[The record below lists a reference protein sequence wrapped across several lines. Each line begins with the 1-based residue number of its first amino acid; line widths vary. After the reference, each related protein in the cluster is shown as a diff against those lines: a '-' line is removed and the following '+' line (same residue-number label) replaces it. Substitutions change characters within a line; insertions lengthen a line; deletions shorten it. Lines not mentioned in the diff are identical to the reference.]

1 MTLTNQDAAASDA
14 NRPHTAGS
22 HVTGTHIT
30 GSGHNGRSDVADL
43 ERRIEK
49 LTKINNALMQRVER
63 SMDQQA
69 NAFSL
74 FQTAIGLENQIRAR
88 TDELKSA
95 LLKLERAN
103 DELTS
108 ARDAAE
114 RANRSK
120 TRFFTAVGHDLLQPL
135 HAARL
140 SLGELSDA
148 QSHLPNQRLAGNVSS
163 ALSAIEDL
171 LTSILDISKLE
182 AGVFVPA
189 LQPVALGALFEQ
201 LVGGVQPIARRK
213 GLWLTCRPTTAT
225 VLSDPLMLRRIL
237 QNLLANAT
245 NYTPK
250 GGLLL
255 AARNRG
261 EAVRIE
267 VWDTGPGIPALE
279 RDRIFEEFQRGVASE
294 RAGGTGFGLGL
305 SIVKRMSEALHHPL
319 ELCTRVGR
327 GTRFALTVPR
337 SASSAQPQKQSLDM
351 PALANYG
358 RLEIP
363 LVIIDNDLTVLEAMQ
378 SLLIRWGAD
387 VRLARDLEDISEIM
401 SNTAFAPAIILAD
414 YHLDDGVSGLEAVRR
429 IRDLK
434 GAGIPAILI
443 TADRTT
449 ETADA
454 AHRNA
459 CEILHKP
466 VKPAELRALMQ
477 HLLK

>member
-1 MTLTNQDAAASDA
+1 MSLLNLTHGPNGDGHPDAK
-14 NRPHTAGS
+14 
-22 HVTGTHIT
+22 
-30 GSGHNGRSDVADL
+30 DL

-88 TDELKSA
+88 TEELKSA
-95 LLKLERAN
+95 LSKLERAN
-103 DELTS
+103 EELKA

-148 QSHLPNQRLAGNVSS
+148 QQHLPNQRLAANVSS
-163 ALSAIEDL
+163 ALTAIEDL
-171 LTSILDISKLE
+171 LTSILDLSKLE

-189 LQPVALGALFEQ
+189 VQAVALGALFDQ
-201 LVGGVQPIARRK
+201 LMSGVQPIARKK
-213 GLWLTCRPTTAT
+213 GLWLTCRPTAAT
-225 VLSDPLMLRRIL
+225 VNSDPLMLRRIL

-245 NYTPK
+245 NYTQK

-255 AARNRG
+255 AARRRG
-261 EAVRIE
+261 NSVRIE
-267 VWDTGPGIPALE
+267 VWDTGPGISPAE
-279 RDRIFEEFQRGVASE
+279 RDRIFEEFQRGAASE

-305 SIVKRMSEALHHPL
+305 SIVKRMSEALNHPL
-319 ELCTRVGR
+319 ELCSRVGH

-337 SASSAQPQKQSLDM
+337 AATAAQPQKAGFDM
-351 PALANYG
+351 PALTNYG

-363 LVIIDNDLTVLEAMQ
+363 IVIIDNDLTVLEAMQ

-387 VRLARDLEDISEIM
+387 VRLARDFDDIGEIM
-401 SNTAFAPAIILAD
+401 SNAKFTPAIILAD
-414 YHLDDGVSGLEAVRR
+414 YHLDDGVSGLEAVRQ
-429 IRDLK
+429 IRALK
-434 GAGIPAILI
+434 GENIPAILI
-443 TADRTT
+443 TADRTSET
-449 ETADA
+449 EA
-454 AHRNA
+454 AARNDK
-459 CEILHKP
+459 CELLHKP
-466 VKPAELRALMQ
+466 VKPADLRALMQ